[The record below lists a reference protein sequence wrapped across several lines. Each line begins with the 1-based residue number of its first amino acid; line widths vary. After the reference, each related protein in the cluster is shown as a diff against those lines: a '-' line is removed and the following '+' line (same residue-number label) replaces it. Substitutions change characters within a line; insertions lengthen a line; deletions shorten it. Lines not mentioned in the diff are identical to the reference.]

1 MNFSIARSSISSPI
15 QHYLEELHREYAQVN
30 DGTVATYIP
39 ELARADKRWFGI
51 CIATTDGHVYEVGDS
66 RQLFTIQSISKPLV
80 YGLVLEDH
88 GEETVLN
95 SVGVEPT
102 GDAFNSISLDPQSG
116 CPLNPMINAG
126 AIAIAGLVKGTSA
139 ADKLHRI
146 LQTFSRYAGHEVAI
160 DPMVYRSEKDT
171 GHRNRAIGH
180 MLRNFNVVAD
190 DPEPVLDL
198 YFQQCS
204 IAVDCRDLAV
214 MAASLA
220 NGGINPIT
228 GLQAIKR
235 DYVENVLSVMA
246 TCGMYDYAGEWIYKV
261 GMPAKSGVGG
271 GILAVLPGQL
281 GIGVFSPAL
290 DAHGNS
296 VRGLLVCRALSR
308 DFNLHLFDVPGFSK
322 SVIRSKYDATQ
333 IRSRRV
339 RNEKEAAVLK
349 ESGARIKIYEL
360 QGEVTFTSAE
370 VVVRDIM
377 KSLDSMDFAII
388 DMKRVVT
395 INPAA
400 GKLLRDLVQS
410 MTAQHVYPVFSHM
423 DAHESFACELRTTV
437 NPAGS
442 GASLIFSDNDFA
454 LEWCEDQLLTQ
465 KMRAYCP
472 MGAVPFSEHQICRGF
487 TMQQLACLQEYVRC
501 VTFKAGDMVLRRGD
515 QPDNIYFLMKGEV
528 SATVRLP
535 TEKLKRL
542 SALSAGAIF
551 GELAFIDQMPR
562 SADVRADTDI
572 ECYTLSREDFD
583 HLSASDPHLR
593 AALLENLVRHISQML
608 RRISDEVTVLA
619 Q

>member
-39 ELARADKRWFGI
+39 ELARADKSWFGI

-126 AIAIAGLVKGTSA
+126 AIAIAGLVKGTNA

-290 DAHGNS
+290 DTHGNS
-296 VRGLLVCRALSR
+296 VRGLLVCRALSS

-322 SVIRSKYDATQ
+322 SVIRS
-333 IRSRRV
+333 
-339 RNEKEAAVLK
+339 
-349 ESGARIKIYEL
+349 
-360 QGEVTFTSAE
+360 
-370 VVVRDIM
+370 
-377 KSLDSMDFAII
+377 
-388 DMKRVVT
+388 
-395 INPAA
+395 
-400 GKLLRDLVQS
+400 S
-410 MTAQHVYPVFSHM
+410 MTQRKSVRE
-423 DAHESFACELRTTV
+423 ESVTRKNQQPSESMV
-437 NPAGS
+437 
-442 GASLIFSDNDFA
+442 
-454 LEWCEDQLLTQ
+454 
-465 KMRAYCP
+465 
-472 MGAVPFSEHQICRGF
+472 AV
-487 TMQQLACLQEYVRC
+487 
-501 VTFKAGDMVLRRGD
+501 
-515 QPDNIYFLMKGEV
+515 
-528 SATVRLP
+528 
-535 TEKLKRL
+535 
-542 SALSAGAIF
+542 
-551 GELAFIDQMPR
+551 
-562 SADVRADTDI
+562 
-572 ECYTLSREDFD
+572 
-583 HLSASDPHLR
+583 
-593 AALLENLVRHISQML
+593 
-608 RRISDEVTVLA
+608 
-619 Q
+619 